1 MVDAIEKERD
11 ERRASRNRGEMME
24 AQISNLASELVA
36 YHKLKR
42 RFLNLKDI
50 AKEDPNQLMMCEF
63 NGQDFQF
70 LMD

>member
-1 MVDAIEKERD
+1 MNEKG
-11 ERRASRNRGEMME
+11 AMINSTKLNPHP
-24 AQISNLASELVA
+24 ASELVA

-63 NGQDFQF
+63 NGQDFQL